1 MKNRFL
7 ALALVLVMS
16 AAMVGC
22 GNKGTE
28 ETAVNEAATE
38 AVEETAATEE
48 ASETSETEEVVNE
61 EATADET
68 EGIGLEDGVYQVDFD
83 TDSGMFHVNEA
94 MDGHGTLTVENGEAT
109 VHISLV
115 SKKIVNLYVG
125 LAADAENDEANWLL
139 PTEDEITYEDGTTEV
154 VYGFDVPVKALD
166 EEFDLALIG
175 EKGVWY
181 DHKVSVS
188 NPQ

>member
-1 MKNRFL
+1 MRNKFL
-7 ALALVLVMS
+7 ALALVLSLS
-16 AAMVGC
+16 AAFVGC
-22 GNKGTE
+22 GNKAEEAQVQEPITETTTEEVAKEATE
-28 ETAVNEAATE
+28 ETVE
-38 AVEETAATEE
+38 EETA
-48 ASETSETEEVVNE
+48 
-61 EATADET
+61 
-68 EGIGLEDGVYQVDFD
+68 GIDLEDGVYQVDFT

-94 MDGHGTLTVENGEAT
+94 MNGHGELTVENGQAT

-125 LAADAENDEANWLL
+125 LATDAETDEANWLQ
-139 PTEDEITYEDGTTEV
+139 PTEDEITYEDGTTDV
-154 VYGFDVPVKALD
+154 VYGFDVPVQALD
-166 EEFDLALIG
+166 TEFDLALIG

>member
-1 MKNRFL
+1 MKNKF
-7 ALALVLVMS
+7 LALVLVLTMS

-22 GNKGTE
+22 ANNGKDE
-28 ETAVNEAATE
+28 AAVNEATTGT
-38 AVEETAATEE
+38 VEETV
-48 ASETSETEEVVNE
+48 ETEEVAETSEAE
-61 EATADET
+61 ESAATET
-68 EGIGLEDGVYQVDFD
+68 EGIGLEDGVYQVDFN
-83 TDSGMFHVNEA
+83 TDSSMFHVNEA
-94 MDGHGTLTVENGEAT
+94 NDGHGELTVKDGQAT

>member
-1 MKNRFL
+1 
-7 ALALVLVMS
+7 VETVE
-16 AAMVGC
+16 
-22 GNKGTE
+22 E
-28 ETAVNEAATE
+28 ETA
-38 AVEETAATEE
+38 
-48 ASETSETEEVVNE
+48 
-61 EATADET
+61 
-68 EGIGLEDGVYQVDFD
+68 GIDLVDGVYQVDFT

-94 MDGHGTLTVENGEAT
+94 MNGHGELTVENGQAT

-125 LAADAENDEANWLL
+125 LATDAETDEANWLQ
-139 PTEDEITYEDGTTEV
+139 PTEDEITYEDGTTDV
-154 VYGFDVPVKALD
+154 VYGFDVPVQALD
-166 EEFDLALIG
+166 TEFDLALIG